1 MTQCEKSEKSGD
13 KTRQC
18 TVSQERGIVCV
29 CLLGRVGG
37 VSSKGV
43 KEKKKVCVWV
53 WGGGSNSDRFMVLLK
68 AQ

>member
-43 KEKKKVCVWV
+43 KEKKKGLCVGV
-53 WGGGSNSDRFMVLLK
+53 GGGGVTVIDLWCC
-68 AQ
+68 